1 MWQYSCH
8 AKSDIRASI
17 GGTGAQVTIHQRG
30 KGNWAG
36 RNMPHQGAATLSV
49 GIDGEGNKEKLAVV
63 LLRLRIN
70 L

>member
-1 MWQYSCH
+1 
-8 AKSDIRASI
+8 
-17 GGTGAQVTIHQRG
+17 
-30 KGNWAG
+30 
-36 RNMPHQGAATLSV
+36 MPHQGAATLSV